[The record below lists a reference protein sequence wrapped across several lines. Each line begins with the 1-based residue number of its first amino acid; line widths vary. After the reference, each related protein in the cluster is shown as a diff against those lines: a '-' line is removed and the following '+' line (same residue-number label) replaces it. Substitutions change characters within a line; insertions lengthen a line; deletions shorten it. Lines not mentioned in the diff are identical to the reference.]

1 MNFKKTP
8 ELIEAERELKEKLAQ
23 RRNKLFRLDD
33 GIPVLKDTV
42 SQSVKVAVDLPVETP
57 IQEITI
63 HPKAI
68 PNIKME
74 IKELE
79 KEIDELTKK
88 PVDLSKKYWV
98 TQTVV
103 DNSAAF
109 IDTAKEQDFQKIEFI
124 NELEDGWVL
133 NVWLEEFKYF
143 KILRV
148 VKSDTWKSI
157 CVVSFK
163 LKTGEKRTASYIIMF
178 PVIENWILYIYSTQT
193 QEQIWKFKVI
203 SAKLNKKTIL
213 EKIDET
219 KEKFSN
225 FLWLKK

>member
-42 SQSVKVAVDLPVETP
+42 SQSVKVAVKPSVETP
-57 IQEITI
+57 KQEITSQ
-63 HPKAI
+63 PKAI

-133 NVWLEEFKYF
+133 NVWLEWFEYF

-148 VKSDTWKSI
+148 VKTQTGKNI

-163 LKTGEKRTASYIIMF
+163 KEWHKKWKTDLIILF
-178 PVIENWILYIYSTQT
+178 PVIENWVLHIYSPKT
-193 QEQIWKFKVI
+193 QEQMWKFKII

-213 EKIDET
+213 EKALDV
-219 KEKFSN
+219 F
-225 FLWLKK
+225 WL